1 MTSVAM
7 TIRKVTATK
16 FRDKFND
23 CARRTKGNTV
33 TLVEN
38 RQSEPKYFIDKAFF
52 DSIIKENESIKATFE
67 ILADRELTSHLMK
80 LAETIDDD
88 VRAGKIHLN
97 SMADMFGNE

>member
-1 MTSVAM
+1 MASVAM
-7 TIRKVTATK
+7 RITKVSATT

-23 CARRTKGNTV
+23 CARKTKGRAV

-67 ILADRELTSHLMK
+67 ILADHELTSHLMK
-80 LAETIDDD
+80 LAETIDGD
-88 VRAGKIHLN
+88 VRSGKIHLN